1 MSIQYKS
8 TYAPGIYFGGALA
21 MVISYVQNHSI
32 IWAIIHGLCGWW
44 YVVYYALGYGRWLW
58 YLDVVVGSIK
68 IYWEGDTMKRRYAA
82 YGMMLLL
89 VTMIVTMCHGPT
101 EPTGNS
107 CNGDSL
113 STNKC
118 PPPKQS

>member
-1 MSIQYKS
+1 
-8 TYAPGIYFGGALA
+8 
-21 MVISYVQNHSI
+21 
-32 IWAIIHGLCGWW
+32 
-44 YVVYYALGYGRWLW
+44 
-58 YLDVVVGSIK
+58 
-68 IYWEGDTMKRRYAA
+68 MKRRYAA

-113 STNKC
+113 SMANWDIRERGNDLMRLY
-118 PPPKQS
+118 